1 MNLALLIIALVQ
13 ITVSLVVG
21 IFLIYFASK
30 VFQSLT
36 RGIKDIEELK
46 QNNIAVAILNAAI
59 VLSLIIVVRNSVDSS
74 ITVFANTLRNPS
86 AIFTDYI
93 EMSLI
98 MIGQIVLS
106 SIIAF
111 SAIYIGLKIFMRL
124 TKDLDELLEIKN
136 NNVAVSILLSV
147 ILVSLSLLLQPGI
160 IALLDALIPFPS
172 VSLINIGN

>member
-13 ITVSLVVG
+13 IAVSLIVG
-21 IFLIYFASK
+21 VFLIYFASK
-30 VFQSLT
+30 VFQGLT
-36 RGIKDIEELK
+36 RGINDIEELK

-74 ITVFANTLRNPS
+74 ITVFANTLRNPTS
-86 AIFTDYI
+86 IFTDYL

-98 MIGQIVLS
+98 MLGQIILS

-111 SAIYIGLKIFMRL
+111 SAIYVGLKIFMKL
-124 TKDLDELLEIKN
+124 TKDLDELLEIKK

-160 IALLDALIPFPS
+160 VALLDALIPFPS

>member
-13 ITVSLVVG
+13 IAVSLIVG
-21 IFLIYFASK
+21 VFLIYFASK

-36 RGIKDIEELK
+36 KGINDIEELK

-59 VLSLIIVVRNSVDSS
+59 VLSLIIVVRNSVESS
-74 ITVFANTLRNPS
+74 VTVFANTLRDPAAVWS
-86 AIFTDYI
+86 DFI

-98 MIGQIVLS
+98 MLGQIILS

-111 SAIYIGLKIFMRL
+111 SAIYIGLKIFMKL
-124 TKDLDELLEIKN
+124 TKDLDELLEIKK

-147 ILVSLSLLLQPGI
+147 ILVSLALLLQPGI
-160 IALLDALIPFPS
+160 IALLDALIPFPN